1 MFRFLFLFLFP
12 LPLMAQVDQRKLD
25 SLSRHIDSSQKAL
38 RHWQDSFTKRQDSV
52 YNTQLKKEDRP
63 GIQAL
68 PEEKEKKIKG
78 SRTCYPD
85 PYRICVNPAGDH
97 LVEPQAQI
105 AANSQSYWRSCCWQ
119 TLPALL

>member
-1 MFRFLFLFLFP
+1 MFRFLFLLLFP

-68 PEEKEKKIKG
+68 PEEKEKKLKG
-78 SRTCYPD
+78 SRTV
-85 PYRICVNPAGDH
+85 ILILIASALIL
-97 LVEPQAQI
+97 LVI
-105 AANSQSYWRSCCWQ
+105 IWWSRRRR
-119 TLPALL
+119 